1 MKKFFSMV
9 FAAALF
15 VSCGDASD
23 EASTKNNNSDDSA
36 ISKIEAEMGLTICDC
51 LPQNMPMPDFSTASK
66 EVREKYQKGPDEI
79 GPREFKSYINK
90 DLPIYMIVIPAGKQR
105 DGDQSIQYFHI
116 IVEDLEVGECNGSYE
131 LLTETELENKHNII
145 YFN

>member
-1 MKKFFSMV
+1 MV
-9 FAAALF
+9 EQNLSDEQTQNEIEQLTQAALEDLNK
-15 VSCGDASD
+15 GYDW
-23 EASTKNNNSDDSA
+23 T
-36 ISKIEAEMGLTICDC
+36 EMNEGYFNEL
-51 LPQNMPMPDFSTASK
+51 
-66 EVREKYQKGPDEI
+66 REKYQKGPDEI